1 MKMSLIK
8 DQIIDSRGKD
18 GKNKP
23 LKFDNDGNLII
34 QYTDHEHD
42 NQAENESLPIS
53 RRYRYYEDL
62 SGNQYRYT
70 THRQEDGKFHASIHR
85 YYSGK
90 RFYKKTKERAFT
102 KKKLAIAWCVKAYSK
117 ARERQEQVRNARAIR
132 KKQRDDLKPKG
143 KTKSKLIAQNKIKH
157 YKGLQKKIDRKIKS
171 LTTRRKNYDKKIK
184 YYQKRELLLG
194 IEEKLN
200 E

>member
-1 MKMSLIK
+1 MSLIK

-18 GKNKP
+18 GESKP
-23 LKFDNDGNLII
+23 LKFDNDGKLII
-34 QYTDHEHD
+34 QYTDHEH
-42 NQAENESLPIS
+42 QNESENATLPIS

-70 THRQEDGKFHASIHR
+70 THRQEDGKFHASIYR
-85 YYSGK
+85 YFSGK
-90 RFYKKTKERAFT
+90 RLYKKTKERAFA

-117 ARERQEQVRNARAIR
+117 ARERQEQVQNARAIR

-143 KTKSKLIAQNKIKH
+143 KTKSRLLAESKIKH
-157 YKGLQKKIDRKIKS
+157 YEGLQKKIDRKIKS
-171 LTTRRKNYDKKIK
+171 LTTRRKSYAKKIK
-184 YYQKRELLLG
+184 YYQKRKLLLG

-200 E
+200 D